1 MLLSFKNSPV
11 LIYTKL
17 HLKSCYYLLIILKIK
32 KGFPFFFKEKKEK
45 SYLYLF
51 ISAAHFSKQWKNI
64 PGSNRSRSTRVG
76 DSHSGKSMLCAHGF
90 FYIFKWFYQNVW
102 FRLVLWA
109 HNIEVFNLNVVL
121 IQLIFRSSSW
131 IPLHVHDGCVGG
143 KGGDCWRHST
153 DQVLLS
159 LLIDIS
165 TFNWE
170 KKLTKMS
177 SLFWLSSA
185 TFCDFIPNM

>member
-1 MLLSFKNSPV
+1 
-11 LIYTKL
+11 
-17 HLKSCYYLLIILKIK
+17 
-32 KGFPFFFKEKKEK
+32 
-45 SYLYLF
+45 
-51 ISAAHFSKQWKNI
+51 
-64 PGSNRSRSTRVG
+64 
-76 DSHSGKSMLCAHGF
+76 MLCAHGS

-109 HNIEVFNLNVVL
+109 HNIGVFNLNVIL

-159 LLIDIS
+159 LSIDIS

-170 KKLTKMS
+170 TKLNVFFVLTVFCHF
-177 SLFWLSSA
+177 LWLHPQHVSPLQAIFSCTGSEQA
-185 TFCDFIPNM
+185 IQGLLAYFGNQLEHRICFILSTAI